1 MQHTLKAIRVLEYSY
16 IPCAKYSRYL
26 AVAVANLAA
35 ILDSRNYQEAVL
47 HSLAGMGISFSNRH
61 GVPEGQSLFE
71 GTSCRLLSYRRTTWG
86 VAQQRCGRT
95 EAH

>member
-16 IPCAKYSRYL
+16 IPCAKYSSYL

-47 HSLAGMGISFSNRH
+47 HSLSGMGIHFANRH
-61 GVPEGQSLFE
+61 GVPGGQSPSNRSL
-71 GTSCRLLSYRRTTWG
+71 RRG
-86 VAQQRCGRT
+86 IPQAAQQC
-95 EAH
+95 